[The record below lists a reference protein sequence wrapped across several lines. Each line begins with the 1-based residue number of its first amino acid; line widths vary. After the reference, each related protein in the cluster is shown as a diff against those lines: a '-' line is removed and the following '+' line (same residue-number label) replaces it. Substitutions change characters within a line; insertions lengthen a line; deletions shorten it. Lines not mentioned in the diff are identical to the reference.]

1 MIKPH
6 VVLDASAL
14 IAYFKQE
21 KGYQEVS
28 NALANGAAISTVNLG
43 EVYGKIVSEGWN
55 LEEISPRLKALG
67 LLIVP
72 FGEEEAKITA
82 ELYRIGTSV
91 GLSLG
96 DRACLSLGLKL
107 GLQVLTT
114 DKTWSKLNLQIDVRV
129 LR

>member
-1 MIKPH
+1 MKPQ

-14 IAYFKQE
+14 IASFKQE
-21 KGYQEVS
+21 KGYKEIE
-28 NALANGAAISTVNLG
+28 NALANGAAMSTVNLA
-43 EVYGKIVSEGWN
+43 EVYRKIVSEEWN
-55 LEEISPRLKALG
+55 LEEVSPRLKALG
-67 LLIVP
+67 LIILP
-72 FGEEEAKITA
+72 FGEDEAKISA
-82 ELYRIGTSV
+82 ELYPIGKSL

-107 GLQVLTT
+107 GLPVLTT